1 MMWANVGKQMD
12 WLLAV
17 KIDFA
22 KAFNRIKHS
31 HSHPQQDG
39 STLLAPKDSG
49 FLIEKPFIFYVQSS
63 LLKQDDDTSNLI

>member
-17 KIDFA
+17 KIEFA

-31 HSHPQQDG
+31 HSHPQQG
-39 STLLAPKDSG
+39 STLVAPKDSG

-63 LLKQDDDTSNLI
+63 FVETG